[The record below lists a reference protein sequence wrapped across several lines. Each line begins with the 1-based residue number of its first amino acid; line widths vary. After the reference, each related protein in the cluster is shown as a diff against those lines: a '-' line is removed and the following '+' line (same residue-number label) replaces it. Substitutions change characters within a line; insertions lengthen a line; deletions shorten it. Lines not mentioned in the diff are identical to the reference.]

1 MRDKKLHF
9 NFNVEGSKIRI
20 KVFNKEKTSEKLFM
34 CQKFIII
41 QSEEALEFLGAIKF
55 NENNNI

>member
-20 KVFNKEKTSEKLFM
+20 KVFNKENISQKTFYVLKIHYNS
-34 CQKFIII
+34 I
-41 QSEEALEFLGAIKF
+41 
-55 NENNNI
+55 